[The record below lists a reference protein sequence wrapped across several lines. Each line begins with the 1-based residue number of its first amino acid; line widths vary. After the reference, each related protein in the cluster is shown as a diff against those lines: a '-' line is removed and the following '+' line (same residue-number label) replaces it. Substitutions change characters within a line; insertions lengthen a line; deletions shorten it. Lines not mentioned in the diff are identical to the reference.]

1 MRQHSRNSTTRTAR
15 KMAEQLRARR
25 TPTWVVV
32 AHRGG
37 ALIFES
43 GSEPGRV
50 GRVVGSSAPSPV
62 PMRLIERVERPQG
75 RLKNSELVSDEPGR
89 VVGRVSSERHAYA
102 NPTDAKVV
110 LAEQFARELAEKLRV
125 ARAQN
130 RFKRV
135 VLVAESRF
143 LGLLRSSLDRPT
155 ATRVAFSVEKD
166 LNAEPLP
173 RLREYLRNLTRPLD
187 GSGLG

>member
-1 MRQHSRNSTTRTAR
+1 V
-15 KMAEQLRARR
+15 L
-25 TPTWVVV
+25 V

-43 GSEPGRV
+43 GFEPEQEGRV
-50 GRVVGSSAPSPV
+50 RAGQGPERV
-62 PMRLIERVERPQG
+62 PMRLIERVERPEG
-75 RLKNSELVSDEPGR
+75 RLKNRDILSDEPGR

-102 NPTDAKVV
+102 STTDAKVV
-110 LAEQFARELAEKLRV
+110 LAEQFARVLAEKLRI

-143 LGLLRSSLDRPT
+143 LGLLRSVLDRPT
-155 ATRVAFSVEKD
+155 ATRVAFTLEKE
-166 LNAEPLP
+166 LNGEPLP
-173 RLREYLRNLTRPLD
+173 EIRKLLHSVTRKLA
-187 GSGLG
+187 

>member
-1 MRQHSRNSTTRTAR
+1 MRQHSRTSTTRTAR

-25 TPTWVVV
+25 TPIWVVV

-43 GSEPGRV
+43 GTEPGKL
-50 GRVVGSSAPSPV
+50 GRVVGSGAPSPV
-62 PMRLIERVERPQG
+62 PMRLIERVERPEG
-75 RLKNSELVSDEPGR
+75 RLKNRDVVSDEPGR
-89 VVGRVSSERHAYA
+89 VMGRVSSERHAYA
-102 NPTDAKVV
+102 NPTEAKVV
-110 LAEQFARELAEKLRV
+110 LAEQFARELAEKLRL

-155 ATRVAFSVEKD
+155 ATRVALSVEKD
-166 LNAEPLP
+166 LNSEPLP
-173 RLREYLRNLTRPLD
+173 RLREYLHQLTRPLD
-187 GSGLG
+187 